1 MNDFKKNVGVDLSS
15 RDAAVQVFS
24 ALLSLTTVFGMGT
37 GGPST
42 SSTPT
47 HICLHA
53 FYVSLS
59 LLVTRSG
66 FEPLLPA

>member
-1 MNDFKKNVGVDLSS
+1 MVACCVGVDLSS

-47 HICLHA
+47 KNASA
-53 FYVSLS
+53 FFECSVIIIPV
-59 LLVTRSG
+59 LLFVKV
-66 FEPLLPA
+66 FLIIF